1 MDGPVCRTTE
11 APFRKAE
18 ELPPH
23 SPPPQARIPSAP
35 FRPSLI
41 SFRRY
46 PVLYDGGKT
55 VFFQLFHTP
64 ARRGTNRSCH
74 RFPYRPALP
83 GRSTLRYEIVQTK
96 MPTGYEHRPEQGK
109 ITDLRTVSARI
120 RTLPR
125 ILSALPGGTQIVP
138 ATASRTGR
146 LFPAAA
152 PSDMKLSKLKCRPDT
167 NTGPNTGHPEPRKA
181 PKPPDRSAPDTNISP
196 NKNADRIR
204 TSPRAQTPAR
214 TRKNQPE
221 RYETFRAGACGLM
234 KTFICQFWS
243 L

>member
-125 ILSALPGGTQIVP
+125 ILSVLPGGVQIVF

-146 LFPAAA
+146 LFPTAA
-152 PSDMKLSKLKCRPDT
+152 PRIRTLPKQKCRPEY
-167 NTGPNTGHPEPRKA
+167 GHRPGHEK
-181 PKPPDRSAPDTNISP
+181 
-196 NKNADRIR
+196 
-204 TSPRAQTPAR
+204 TSPKG
-214 TRKNQPE
+214 TRPS
-221 RYETFRAGACGLM
+221 GLACGLM